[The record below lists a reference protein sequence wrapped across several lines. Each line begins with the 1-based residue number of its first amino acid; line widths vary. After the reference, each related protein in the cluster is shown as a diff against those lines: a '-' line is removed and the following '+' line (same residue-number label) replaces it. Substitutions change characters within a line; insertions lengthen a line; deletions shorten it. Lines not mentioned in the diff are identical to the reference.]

1 MICGADH
8 ATVVVDNV
16 DEDLVILLKR
26 RGVRRDGE
34 LDIELNR
41 HTGGHHRGAD

>member
-1 MICGADH
+1 MIGGADH

-16 DEDLVILLKR
+16 DEDLVILLER

-34 LDIELNR
+34 LDIELNW
-41 HTGGHHRGAD
+41 HSGGYDRGAD